1 MSLGLSQEEYWEMT
15 PYQLELV
22 QEAENRRWEKD
33 KRVEIFTINSI
44 VKMMSKNAKGLT
56 WKNFL
61 GIFVKTYRSVT
72 EFESVKAYFDY
83 LEEEGVEGIGEYRA
97 NCSRDNSNYSG
108 TKKSTT
114 RRK

>member
-22 QEAENRRWEKD
+22 QEAENRKWEKD

-44 VKMMSKNAKGLT
+44 IKMMSKNAKGLT

-61 GIFVKTYRSVT
+61 GIFVKTYSC
-72 EFESVKAYFDY
+72 
-83 LEEEGVEGIGEYRA
+83 G
-97 NCSRDNSNYSG
+97 SG
-108 TKKSTT
+108 QTYINIVFV
-114 RRK
+114 